1 MDYDIVILGGG
12 VAGLTAGLYSA
23 RSGVKTL
30 VLENNF
36 IGGTTATLDKIE
48 NYPGVSSISG
58 MDLANNIYMQA
69 ISFGAEVQI
78 ANIHN
83 INFAKNIIYSNIG
96 EIKYKALIIATG
108 SSYKKIGCKGED
120 DFNQKGV
127 SYCAVCDGALYKNK
141 KIIVVTNNYSGKS
154 SIDYLMNL
162 TRQITVLDIGDKY
175 SDNNLEVISGVEII
189 SINGNDIVNSVSIKH
204 KDLIENIASDGVF
217 ICLGKEYKIDNY
229 LNELDIKEGF
239 IVTNNELETNI
250 PNVYCIGDIRY
261 NSVKQI
267 VCACADG
274 AQASLNAVKK
284 IKK

>member
-1 MDYDIVILGGG
+1 MDYDIVIIGGG

-23 RSGVKTL
+23 RSGATTL
-30 VLENNF
+30 ILENNF

-48 NYPGVSSISG
+48 NYPGFTSISG

-69 ISFGAEVQI
+69 INFGAEIQI
-78 ANIHN
+78 ANINN
-83 INFAKNIIYSNIG
+83 IDFNKKIIYSTIG

-108 SSYKKIGCKGED
+108 SSYKKLGCMGED
-120 DFNQKGV
+120 EFHQRGV

-141 KIIVVTNNYSGKS
+141 KIVVVTNGLSAKS
-154 SIDYLMNL
+154 SIDYLKNI
-162 TRQITVLDIGDKY
+162 TSEITVLDIGDKY
-175 SDNNLEVISGVEII
+175 SSDKFKLLSRVEIV
-189 SINGNDIVNSVSIKH
+189 SINGNDIVNSITINYNKTIK
-204 KDLIENIASDGVF
+204 NIDCDGVF
-217 ICLGKEYKIDNY
+217 ICLDKEYKIDNY

-284 IKK
+284 VKK